1 MIDKITNLINDSD
14 LEYQDQSAHKLK
26 LTVVDDDIDLS
37 QFRIVKEGWL
47 ENDALI
53 VQSGIIGTSHFVK
66 LNYDKGVIY
75 EVLSCSGVECS
86 GKKLFNSS
94 LSSMIETSHQ
104 EIRNETIQYTFQHR
118 IETWNEGRHLM
129 DKIEI
134 ECLDLETNR
143 ISLTHEF
150 ASIDDKGSPKTLL
163 IAQLEREG
171 LQLKT
176 VHGYPNEGLIVFTNS
191 NITIQ

>member
-1 MIDKITNLINDSD
+1 MIDKISHLNNDSD

-26 LTVVDDDIDLS
+26 LTVVVDDIDLS

-47 ENDALI
+47 ENDTLI
-53 VQSGIIGTSHFVK
+53 VQAGIIGTSHFVK
-66 LNYDKGVIY
+66 LNHDKGVIY

-94 LSSMIETSHQ
+94 LSSMIEASPQ
-104 EIRNETIQYTFQHR
+104 EIRNETIHYAFQHR
-118 IETWNEGRHLM
+118 IESWNEGRHLM
-129 DKIEI
+129 DKIEN

-143 ISLTHEF
+143 ISLVHDF
-150 ASIDDKGSPKTLL
+150 ASIDENDPPKTLL
-163 IAQLEREG
+163 VAQLERDE

-176 VHGYPNEGLIVFTNS
+176 VHGYPNEGFIVFTNS
-191 NITIQ
+191 RITIQ